1 MVVNAGT
8 IEKYYVAVRPQTN
21 EVHSVHREG
30 CPFMPDD
37 AKRIYLGLFISGN
50 EAGKEGRKYYTRS
63 HGCRFCAK
71 ESFTEKETGLSY
83 ETGQSSTNSMLRFL
97 N

>member
-1 MVVNAGT
+1 MLEIAGT

-21 EVHSVHREG
+21 EVHPVHREG

-37 AKRIYLGLFISGN
+37 EKRIYLGSFISGN
-50 EAGKEGRKYYTRS
+50 EAGMEGRKYYANS

-71 ESFTEKETGLSY
+71 ESFKERTRQDNNTFSPSEK
-83 ETGQSSTNSMLRFL
+83 SMLKFL